1 MGQMLSCPWYSQ
13 VQGPFL
19 ASVWTSWQAQGSV
32 PAGEYPAR
40 ASFSKATLSKE
51 HLLRQTRPQ
60 GDQVSHSQSF
70 SYRHSHTGPQKP
82 TLRVGGGGLLCYMER
97 LSPLS
102 ENKDLPLGMPTSDLC
117 LSSSTDR
124 AGAQGG
130 QVALFGITG
139 IALRCSGT
147 LKMTLSQPGQA
158 RPIPPPSCHA

>member
-1 MGQMLSCPWYSQ
+1 ML
-13 VQGPFL
+13 
-19 ASVWTSWQAQGSV
+19 
-32 PAGEYPAR
+32 
-40 ASFSKATLSKE
+40 
-51 HLLRQTRPQ
+51 
-60 GDQVSHSQSF
+60 
-70 SYRHSHTGPQKP
+70 GPQEP
-82 TLRVGGGGLLCYMER
+82 ILRVGGGESLCYMER

-130 QVALFGITG
+130 QVALFGITD

-158 RPIPPPSCHA
+158 DPATILSRLISLMAADLPSLSGPGLEADWREKAGKESVSISTLIIQRKTMMQERGPIHKHKSVCVRTLETAEEQERRRC